1 MEKRLKP
8 IPRFATEAEERRFWE
23 NNDSFDYVDW
33 DKVVKVRF
41 PNLLARGVDRAASD
55 LVAPADGNDPVAA
68 ANDLGDAG

>member
-33 DKVVKVRF
+33 DKAVKVRF
-41 PNLLARGVDRAASD
+41 PNLLARGVDRALSDSVAS
-55 LVAPADGNDPVAA
+55 AADNDPVAA